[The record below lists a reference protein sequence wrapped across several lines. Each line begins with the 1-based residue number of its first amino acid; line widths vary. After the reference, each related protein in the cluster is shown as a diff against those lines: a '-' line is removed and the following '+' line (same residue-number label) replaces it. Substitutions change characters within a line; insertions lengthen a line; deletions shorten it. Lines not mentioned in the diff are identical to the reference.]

1 MFVNSF
7 TNIEPNI
14 SKKISYFSKSLT
26 DYKLN
31 SSYLYPTN
39 NDGINTIIKNFKNG
53 KSSGPN
59 SIRNSKILK
68 SNLDILSLPL
78 SNLTKMHCGSEA
90 DLGLLRPQDGVLSNA
105 SVHYISIFRNWHCY
119 KIYNM
124 VFVINSELLML

>member
-26 DYKLN
+26 DHKLN

-39 NDGINTIIKNFKNG
+39 NDGTHTIIKNFKNG

-59 SIRNSKILK
+59 SILNSKILK
-68 SNLDILSLPL
+68 FNLDILSLPI
-78 SNLTKMHCGSEA
+78 SNLTKMYCGSEA
-90 DLGLLRPQDGVLSNA
+90 DLGLLNPKMECFLIGIAIKSTIWF
-105 SVHYISIFRNWHCY
+105 SS
-119 KIYNM
+119 
-124 VFVINSELLML
+124 